1 MNRNRGMTLIEI
13 MIALLLGLMV
23 IGGVMTI
30 YISSIRGSTDI
41 ANSARLNYDL
51 DSVMQMMVNDIR
63 RAGYWGDAV
72 SGSVAKNN
80 PPTCDTGNPFTCGDA
95 DIVIS
100 KKTGEA
106 DDSCI
111 LYAYDFD
118 DGDSTTTPEEPDG
131 NVNLNEY
138 FGFRLNGNGVDM
150 RYSVD
155 DATNISCDDGNWEN
169 IVDTETVSI
178 NSLSFSMVNSKCL
191 NNTISDVYTDTSN
204 PIDNSCAAAV
214 SEGAVSS
221 DDVVIETR
229 QIDITLTGQV
239 NGEDVVNKSLTDIV
253 KVRND
258 RIFEQP

>member
-51 DSVMQMMVNDIR
+51 DSVMQLMVNDIR

-72 SGSVAKNN
+72 SGSNAKNN

-111 LYAYDFD
+111 LYTYDFD

-155 DATNISCDDGNWEN
+155 DVTNISCDDGNWEN

-178 NSLSFSMVNSKCL
+178 NSLSFSLANSKCK
-191 NNTISDVYTDTSN
+191 NNTTSATPDTT
-204 PIDNSCAAAV
+204 SCAATTMTIN
-214 SEGAVSS
+214 SG
-221 DDVVIETR
+221 DTVIETR

-239 NGEDVVNKSLTDIV
+239 RGEDVVNKSLTDIV

>member
-1 MNRNRGMTLIEI
+1 MRAKTMTNKQTGLTLIEM
-13 MIALLLGLMV
+13 MIASLLGLIV
-23 IGGVMTI
+23 TGGVLTI
-30 YISSIRGSTDI
+30 YLSSIRGSTDI

-51 DSVMQMMVNDIR
+51 DSVMQLMVNDIR

-72 SGSVAKNN
+72 SGSDAKNN
-80 PPTCDTGNPFTCGDA
+80 PTTCSTGNPFTCGNA
-95 DIVIS
+95 NIVIS

-111 LYAYDFD
+111 LFSYDFD
-118 DGDSTTTPEEPDG
+118 DGNKNTHPEDPDG

-155 DATNISCDDGNWEN
+155 DVTNISCDDGNWEN

-178 NSLSFSMVNSKCL
+178 NSLSFSMANSKCL
-191 NNTISDVYTDTSN
+191 DFSTSITDTT
-204 PIDNSCAAAV
+204 SCAATTMTIN
-214 SEGAVSS
+214 SG
-221 DDVVIETR
+221 DTVIETR

-239 NGEDVVNKSLTDIV
+239 SGEDVVNKSLTDIV